1 MSDDHLAKINVRVSR
16 GLHNDLVDNVE
27 WGLRRHL
34 IECVLRLVVD
44 AIKSEGKIMTGAI
57 LAGEFKLVRAVP
69 APAES
74 ARNDTP

>member
-1 MSDDHLAKINVRVSR
+1 MTDDHLAKINVRVSR
-16 GLHNDLVDNVE
+16 DLHSDLVNNVE

-57 LAGEFKLVRAVP
+57 LAGEFKLVRSVP
-69 APAES
+69 APS
-74 ARNDTP
+74 AGAKNDTP